1 MTTEQFAQLT
11 SDYVAATKARLE
23 FVRADLA
30 ETPNAVAS
38 YRECAD
44 QEWELGMAWD
54 DEIRRMTDPNAPD
67 LT

>member
-11 SDYVAATKARLE
+11 IDYVAATKARLE

-30 ETPNAVAS
+30 ATPNAVAS

-44 QEWELGMAWD
+44 QEWELGLAWD
-54 DEIRRMTDPNAPD
+54 AEIRRIADPDAPD

>member
-1 MTTEQFAQLT
+1 
-11 SDYVAATKARLE
+11 VAATKARLE

-30 ETPNAVAS
+30 ATPNAVAS

-44 QEWELGMAWD
+44 QEWELGLAWD
-54 DEIRRMTDPNAPD
+54 AEIRRIADPEAPD